1 MTRSAFD
8 NVETEGDFA
17 LGMGIAIGMFIA
29 LFAVCIALF
38 VIEQGKA
45 HSGPQSRATA
55 RGTTAVAMPVDAPA
69 GTTPAHAAQ

>member
-1 MTRSAFD
+1 MPRSALD

-29 LFAVCIALF
+29 LFAVGIALF

-45 HSGPQSRATA
+45 DSGPPTRAGA

-69 GTTPAHAAQ
+69 ATTPAHAPQ